1 MERIVISD
9 TNIFIDLWTMRL
21 VWEFF
26 MLPCEIHTVDMVI
39 REIEF
44 SDQKETITN
53 VIKMGKL
60 VIDQTTSEN
69 INDVV
74 NLMKGNLSI
83 TDAAIWYHTKK
94 RSAMMLTGDNR
105 LRKLAKMDNIRVGG
119 ILFIMDRLVEYN
131 IISAGYAAEC
141 LESLKEINKRLPQTE
156 VEHRLKKWTQIIRDK
171 EDKAM

>member
-1 MERIVISD
+1 
-9 TNIFIDLWTMRL
+9 
-21 VWEFF
+21 

-39 REIEF
+39 REIEL
-44 SDQKETITN
+44 SSQKETMMN

-60 VIDQTTSEN
+60 MIDQTASES

-83 TDAAIWYHTKK
+83 TDAAVWYHTKK
-94 RSAMMLTGDNR
+94 MSAMMLTGDNR
-105 LRKLAKMDNIRVGG
+105 LRKLAEMDNLRVGG
-119 ILFIMDRLVEYN
+119 ILFVMDRLVEYN

-141 LESLKEINKRLPQTE
+141 LERLKERNKRLPQTE
-156 VEHRLKKWTQIIRDK
+156 VENRLKKWTQIIRDK